1 MKKILIIPNMQRDKD
16 GFGTRKVISLLKSK
30 NYLPIMDNSLKKN
43 NFDAEYTD
51 ITKCP
56 DIKMAIIIGG
66 DGTILA
72 NSNRFINTDVPIIGI
87 NHGHVG
93 FLTELEKDDIK
104 YLEQILDENYI
115 IDERPVLSIEYN
127 REKYFSI
134 NEATIHRGNSA
145 KMLNIEIIIDNI
157 TMNSF
162 RADGLIVSTS
172 SGSTA
177 YSLSAGGPIIDP
189 MVNAFVITP
198 ICPHNLYI
206 RSVVVPAER
215 EIIVKL
221 KNTESGV
228 FSVDG
233 NMISQLDGNQEI
245 TITKGGFLK
254 MIKLDKNS
262 FYNKVKKKFFEKDV

>member
-72 NSNRFINTDVPIIGI
+72 NSKRFINTDVPIIGI